1 MTDFPA
7 APLDLISRGATLL
20 VWSLVL
26 MGAALA
32 LAALVRG
39 DGWPLA
45 AGAAIAL
52 GIGLVAVVGRA
63 VQPVAYA
70 VGPDGLVVRRRHA
83 RPRRY
88 GGPVRVV
95 SERRPFH
102 VKDFRLLG
110 SGGLYGYTGR
120 FSLHGLGRARVHVTS
135 PGRALVV
142 DAGGTLVQVSPDDP
156 VAFARAVEG
165 DVADGGSADA

>member
-120 FSLHGLGRARVHVTS
+120 FSLHGLGRARVHVTH
-135 PGRALVV
+135 PAHGVVV
-142 DAGGTLVQVSPDDP
+142 DAGGRLVQVSPRDVRGF
-156 VAFARAVEG
+156 VAAAGGEE
-165 DVADGGSADA
+165 ALDGPG